1 MSTAA
6 GLFARCYVWLES
18 ESRCAERME
27 VMIMDDCGAPWN
39 LDQDEETGQK
49 LCSCPKCRAYQRNY
63 AAMQREIEESGMFD
77 DFFWRRR

>member
-1 MSTAA
+1 
-6 GLFARCYVWLES
+6 
-18 ESRCAERME
+18 
-27 VMIMDDCGAPWN
+27 MDDCGAPWN